1 MNLYQLNK
9 LINELKTNKDFE
21 LVKFYEQKKKQLI
34 KKINKQIK
42 QTLCTD

>member
-1 MNLYQLNK
+1 MNLYELNK
-9 LINELKTNKDFE
+9 LINELKKNKDIE

-34 KKINKQIK
+34 KRINEQIK